1 MAFTY
6 METSATSWGN
16 ETNISSYVFLDFETT
31 SLLDRKCRITE
42 MCLLAVNRVDLTAA
56 GSFPRVTNKLTVCLD
71 PQQPISMTSSNITGL
86 YNDSLENQK
95 AFTDETVALINAFL
109 NHLRKPICLLAHNG
123 NRFDFLLLVAEL
135 KRLNQSLDNSIWCA
149 DTLEA
154 FRSLDGLPAVY
165 TPSSNQSYIK
175 KFQNSPN
182 NGDKT
187 PVTSAK
193 SSTNTP
199 LKRKGTTEFSTP
211 SDNSPKVSK
220 LEYSY
225 KTNLSAEKVKKKLT
239 FESIQDKTTD
249 DTKQDKKETEEVEEA
264 TEEFSSS
271 LDDTHYL
278 KALESVE
285 KGLCQETLVFNKSA
299 GDCLSESTKKE
310 QENEDTKSIQSPAN
324 NSTVLETSAGT
335 CCVANGTGYYIR
347 QSTQELL
354 KEEKNAVPK
363 RDESGGNITSSPVVK
378 SEEPINITSP
388 KLENCSKETEFSS
401 GKKDQMSTTKTNF
414 VVTLTSKQ
422 YSPLPAETNN
432 FSSRDNCL
440 SENKNVLSSSK
451 KESIQPDVS
460 NASNGSPV
468 PLTSCQVSS
477 CAQSNSVLVS
487 DKGMSASSKVSSAR
501 TSTDVQI
508 ITRHSDLKSE
518 STAVVSTLPANSTS
532 FTQVST
538 SSDSA
543 NLLDSKSVFTS
554 NKATCLKSSP
564 LPTTPIV
571 TNSVKQT
578 QISGLSTEDLLKT
591 KPDSAAGTQNGSPYL
606 QRQSY
611 KLEEIYLRKFG
622 SRPPHSHKAE
632 DDCITLLKIAKSS
645 PNFMDWVDKNSELL
659 SSIDSPF

>member
-1 MAFTY
+1 
-6 METSATSWGN
+6 
-16 ETNISSYVFLDFETT
+16 
-31 SLLDRKCRITE
+31 
-42 MCLLAVNRVDLTAA
+42 
-56 GSFPRVTNKLTVCLD
+56 
-71 PQQPISMTSSNITGL
+71 
-86 YNDSLENQK
+86 
-95 AFTDETVALINAFL
+95 
-109 NHLRKPICLLAHNG
+109 
-123 NRFDFLLLVAEL
+123 
-135 KRLNQSLDNSIWCA
+135 
-149 DTLEA
+149 
-154 FRSLDGLPAVY
+154 LDGLPAVY

-182 NGDKT
+182 NGDNT

-193 SSTNTP
+193 SNTNTP
-199 LKRKGTTEFSTP
+199 LKRKGTTEFSTT
-211 SDNSPKVSK
+211 KVSK
-220 LEYSY
+220 LEYSH

-239 FESIQDKTTD
+239 FESIQDKNTD

-264 TEEFSSS
+264 TEVFSSS

-278 KALESVE
+278 MALESVE
-285 KGLCQETLVFNKSA
+285 KGLCQETLVFDKSA
-299 GDCLSESTKKE
+299 GDCLSESTKEE

-354 KEEKNAVPK
+354 KEEKNAVPR
-363 RDESGGNITSSPVVK
+363 RDESGGNIASSPVVK
-378 SEEPINITSP
+378 SEEQINSISP
-388 KLENCSKETEFSS
+388 KLENCLKETEFSS
-401 GKKDQMSTTKTNF
+401 GKKVQMSTTKTNF

-422 YSPLPAETNN
+422 YSPLTAETNN

-440 SENKNVLSSSK
+440 SENKNVLSSSE
-451 KESIQPDVS
+451 KESIQADVS
-460 NASNGSPV
+460 NASNRSPM
-468 PLTSCQVSS
+468 PLASCQVSN

-487 DKGMSASSKVSSAR
+487 DKGMSASLKVSSAR

-508 ITRHSDLKSE
+508 ITRHSVIKSE
-518 STAVVSTLPANSTS
+518 PTAVVSTLPANSTS
-532 FTQVST
+532 FTPVST
-538 SSDSA
+538 TSDSA

-591 KPDSAAGTQNGSPYL
+591 KTDLAAGTQNGSPYL

-622 SRPPHSHKAE
+622 SRPPQSHKAE

-645 PNFMDWVDKNSELL
+645 PNFMDWVDKNSVLL